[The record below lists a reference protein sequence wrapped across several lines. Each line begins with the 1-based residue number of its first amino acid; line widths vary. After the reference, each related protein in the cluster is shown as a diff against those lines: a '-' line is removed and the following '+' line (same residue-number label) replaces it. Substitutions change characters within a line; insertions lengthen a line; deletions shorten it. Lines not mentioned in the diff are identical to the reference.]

1 MPRELLQSCESGMEF
16 LKQPSSV
23 HAYAEVEAKL
33 AAKDD
38 TPSDKAKGF
47 LQRKFKK
54 FVDDYDEHHDWADLS
69 RVVLSEGVSVWC
81 CGRCCTVI
89 EQNPSA
95 SFKEL
100 RQKTGCPLVQSEGD
114 GGSSIDEERQQA
126 LEEEVEE
133 LKAAL
138 AASKR
143 AASEQ
148 PGATMPPALP
158 DLLDRS
164 ASVTKTEGKVG
175 QPVSV
180 GDLQQHTEQQTQHLE
195 EQMQQQQTQQTQHL
209 EEQMQQQM
217 QQMQQQ
223 MQEQMQQMEQ
233 QMQQKMQQQTQQQTQ
248 ELTGI
253 LRTSKSS
260 TSDSGSNRRPSVA
273 SKRPSRGSTSSLRPK
288 EQARALSKGSKP
300 TKATGPYL
308 GGESNK
314 KEGIKI

>member
-1 MPRELLQSCESGMEF
+1 MEF

-33 AAKDD
+33 AEKDD

-114 GGSSIDEERQQA
+114 GGSSVDEERQQA
-126 LEEEVEE
+126 LEDARQENEE

-158 DLLDRS
+158 DLSDRS

-180 GDLQQHTEQQTQHLE
+180 GDLHEQTQQMQQQTQQQTQHLE
-195 EQMQQQQTQQTQHL
+195 EQMQQHTQQQTQQMQQQTQQQTQHL

-223 MQEQMQQMEQ
+223 MQQ
-233 QMQQKMQQQTQQQTQ
+233 MQQQTHLQMMHQMQQQTE

-253 LRTSKSS
+253 LRTNSS
-260 TSDSGSNRRPSVA
+260 SDGGSDRRPSVA
-273 SKRPSRGSTSSLRPK
+273 SNWSPRASQSSNAPSLRPK
-288 EQARALSKGSKP
+288 EQVRAPSKGSKS
-300 TKATGPYL
+300 GPYFGL
-308 GGESNK
+308 FGSNK
-314 KEGIKI
+314 K

>member
-1 MPRELLQSCESGMEF
+1 MEF

-54 FVDDYDEHHDWADLS
+54 FVDNYDEHHDWADLS

-81 CGRCCTVI
+81 CSRCCTVI

-95 SFKEL
+95 SFAQL
-100 RQKTGCPLVQSEGD
+100 RQKTGCPIVQSEGD
-114 GGSSIDEERQQA
+114 SGNSVDEERQQA
-126 LEEEVEE
+126 LEDARIARQEVEE

-148 PGATMPPALP
+148 PGATPALP
-158 DLLDRS
+158 DLSDRS
-164 ASVTKTEGKVG
+164 ASVTKTEGKVDE
-175 QPVSV
+175 PVSV
-180 GDLQQHTEQQTQHLE
+180 GDLHEQTQ
-195 EQMQQQQTQQTQHL
+195 QMQQQMQQQTQQQMQHL

-223 MQEQMQQMEQ
+223 MR
-233 QMQQKMQQQTQQQTQ
+233 QQTQ
-248 ELTGI
+248 ELTGL
-253 LRTSKSS
+253 LRTSKTSS
-260 TSDSGSNRRPSVA
+260 SDSGGHRRPSVA
-273 SKRPSRGSTSSLRPK
+273 SRRSSRGSTSSLRPK
-288 EQARALSKGSKP
+288 EQSRALSNGSKP
-300 TKATGPYL
+300 PKATGPYL
-308 GGESNK
+308 GGESK
-314 KEGIKI
+314 KEGIKIPHL

>member
-1 MPRELLQSCESGMEF
+1 MEF

-114 GGSSIDEERQQA
+114 GGSSVDEERQQA
-126 LEEEVEE
+126 LEDARQENEE

-143 AASEQ
+143 SLAASEQ

-158 DLLDRS
+158 DLSDRS

-180 GDLQQHTEQQTQHLE
+180 GDLQQQTEQQTH
-195 EQMQQQQTQQTQHL
+195 HL

-223 MQEQMQQMEQ
+223 THLQMMHQL
-233 QMQQKMQQQTQQQTQ
+233 QQQTE

-253 LRTSKSS
+253 LRTNSS
-260 TSDSGSNRRPSVA
+260 SGGDSDRRPSIA
-273 SKRPSRGSTSSLRPK
+273 SNWSPRASQSSNAPSLRPK
-288 EQARALSKGSKP
+288 EQVRAPSKGSKS
-300 TKATGPYL
+300 GPYFGL
-308 GGESNK
+308 FGSNK
-314 KEGIKI
+314 K

>member
-1 MPRELLQSCESGMEF
+1 MEF

-33 AAKDD
+33 AAKDA

-54 FVDDYDEHHDWADLS
+54 FVDDYDEHHDWANLS

-95 SFKEL
+95 SFAQL
-100 RQKTGCPLVQSEGD
+100 RQKTGCPIVQSEGD
-114 GGSSIDEERQQA
+114 SGNSVDEERQQA
-126 LEEEVEE
+126 LEDARIARQEVEE

-148 PGATMPPALP
+148 PGATPALP
-158 DLLDRS
+158 DLSDRS
-164 ASVTKTEGKVG
+164 ASVTKTEGKVDE
-175 QPVSV
+175 PVSV
-180 GDLQQHTEQQTQHLE
+180 GDLHEQTQ
-195 EQMQQQQTQQTQHL
+195 QMQQQMQQQTQQQTQHL

-217 QQMQQQ
+217 QQMQD
-223 MQEQMQQMEQ
+223 QMQQMQ
-233 QMQQKMQQQTQQQTQ
+233 QQTHLQMMHQMQQQTE

-253 LRTSKSS
+253 LRTSKTSS
-260 TSDSGSNRRPSVA
+260 GDGGGNRRPSVA
-273 SKRPSRGSTSSLRPK
+273 FNRSPRSPRGST
-288 EQARALSKGSKP
+288 AAG
-300 TKATGPYL
+300 
-308 GGESNK
+308 
-314 KEGIKI
+314 